1 MYEKICRRH
10 RLSGNVKGFNGERL
24 YGAMN
29 MWADTLPNNSFTSC
43 KLLIDV
49 QEHRY
54 HPYRFR
60 STNRIQK
67 TVSYTVS
74 KAHSEKVSVHQ
85 KSLWNNKNSLWKPE
99 TDRADR
105 KQDKPSGT
113 PGNVLRPAGRRNKK
127 MGVSGALRPAGTPK
141 GIQKKGPSGN
151 PLGDSTRRSR
161 QLNAA
166 ARYSPTPSRV
176 QYHRRARP

>member
-1 MYEKICRRH
+1 
-10 RLSGNVKGFNGERL
+10 
-24 YGAMN
+24 MN

-74 KAHSEKVSVHQ
+74 KARSEKKSVHQ

-113 PGNVLRPAGRRNKK
+113 PGNVLRPAGRHNK
-127 MGVSGALRPAGTPK
+127 A
-141 GIQKKGPSGN
+141 
-151 PLGDSTRRSR
+151 
-161 QLNAA
+161 
-166 ARYSPTPSRV
+166 
-176 QYHRRARP
+176 

>member
-1 MYEKICRRH
+1 
-10 RLSGNVKGFNGERL
+10 
-24 YGAMN
+24 MN

-74 KAHSEKVSVHQ
+74 KARSEKKSVHQ

-141 GIQKKGPSGN
+141 RIKKGTFRESPKGLDQKVQTVECGGVLLSHTLSSAVPSPCQALASGFGKG
-151 PLGDSTRRSR
+151 PGV
-161 QLNAA
+161 
-166 ARYSPTPSRV
+166 SPGP
-176 QYHRRARP
+176 

>member
-1 MYEKICRRH
+1 
-10 RLSGNVKGFNGERL
+10 
-24 YGAMN
+24 MN

-74 KAHSEKVSVHQ
+74 KARSEKVSVHQ
-85 KSLWNNKNSLWKPE
+85 KSLWNNKNSLWEPE

-105 KQDKPSGT
+105 EQEKPSD
-113 PGNVLRPAGRRNKK
+113 PRGNVLRPAGRHNK
-127 MGVSGALRPAGTPK
+127 
-141 GIQKKGPSGN
+141 QKKGSRSVS
-151 PLGDSTRRSR
+151 STG
-161 QLNAA
+161 
-166 ARYSPTPSRV
+166 TPNM
-176 QYHRRARP
+176 

>member
-10 RLSGNVKGFNGERL
+10 RFSGNVKGFNGERP

-60 STNRIQK
+60 STNRIQQ
-67 TVSYTVS
+67 TVSYTGS
-74 KAHSEKVSVHQ
+74 KARSEKVSVHQ

-99 TDRADR
+99 TDRVNR
-105 KQDKPSGT
+105 EREKPSDPPRRKGDS
-113 PGNVLRPAGRRNKK
+113 GRE
-127 MGVSGALRPAGTPK
+127 AGTTRTD
-141 GIQKKGPSGN
+141 KKNGGSRSVTLDGN
-151 PLGDSTRRSR
+151 P
-161 QLNAA
+161 QQKNAA
-166 ARYSPTPSRV
+166 ARYAPTPSRV
-176 QYHRRARP
+176 QYHRRNQALASGFGKGPGISPGP

>member
-1 MYEKICRRH
+1 
-10 RLSGNVKGFNGERL
+10 
-24 YGAMN
+24 MN

-74 KAHSEKVSVHQ
+74 KARSEKVSVHQ
-85 KSLWNNKNSLWKPE
+85 KSLWNNKNSLWEPE

-105 KQDKPSGT
+105 E
-113 PGNVLRPAGRRNKK
+113 
-127 MGVSGALRPAGTPK
+127 
-141 GIQKKGPSGN
+141 
-151 PLGDSTRRSR
+151 
-161 QLNAA
+161 
-166 ARYSPTPSRV
+166 
-176 QYHRRARP
+176 

>member
-74 KAHSEKVSVHQ
+74 KARSEKKSVHQ

-105 KQDKPSGT
+105 KQDKPSDT
-113 PGNVLRPAGRRNKK
+113 PGNGLRPAGRRNKTK
-127 MGVSGALRPAGTPK
+127 WGFPGRYARREPPRE
-141 GIQKKGPSGN
+141 IRKGPSGN
-151 PLGDSTRRSR
+151 PPGGLDQKVQRK
-161 QLNAA
+161 NAA
-166 ARYSPTPSRV
+166 ACYSPTPSRV

>member
-1 MYEKICRRH
+1 
-10 RLSGNVKGFNGERL
+10 
-24 YGAMN
+24 MN

-60 STNRIQK
+60 STNRIQQ

-105 KQDKPSGT
+105 EQEKPSG
-113 PGNVLRPAGRRNKK
+113 PRAMGSGRLAGTTNKK
-127 MGVSGALRPAGTPK
+127 WGFPGRYA
-141 GIQKKGPSGN
+141 
-151 PLGDSTRRSR
+151 RREPPR
-161 QLNAA
+161 E
-166 ARYSPTPSRV
+166 
-176 QYHRRARP
+176 

>member
-74 KAHSEKVSVHQ
+74 KARSEKSICSPGVFVEQQ
-85 KSLWNNKNSLWKPE
+85 KFPLGARNRPSRPGTGKAFRTPRE
-99 TDRADR
+99 TNTGR
-105 KQDKPSGT
+105 KTKKKGGSRSRSSTGT
-113 PGNVLRPAGRRNKK
+113 PSSRMRRR
-127 MGVSGALRPAGTPK
+127 ATLPH
-141 GIQKKGPSGN
+141 
-151 PLGDSTRRSR
+151 PLECSTI
-161 QLNAA
+161 AA
-166 ARYSPTPSRV
+166 ARP
-176 QYHRRARP
+176 

>member
-1 MYEKICRRH
+1 
-10 RLSGNVKGFNGERL
+10 
-24 YGAMN
+24 MN
-29 MWADTLPNNSFTSC
+29 MWADALPNNSFTSC

-60 STNRIQK
+60 STNRIQQ

-74 KAHSEKVSVHQ
+74 KARSKKISVHQ

-105 KQDKPSGT
+105 EQEKLSARRGKRT
-113 PGNVLRPAGRRNKK
+113 PEEK
-127 MGVSGALRPAGTPK
+127 
-141 GIQKKGPSGN
+141 QKKGSRSVTLDGN
-151 PLGDSTRRSR
+151 PQR
-161 QLNAA
+161 
-166 ARYSPTPSRV
+166 
-176 QYHRRARP
+176 

>member
-74 KAHSEKVSVHQ
+74 KARSEKISVHQ

-105 KQDKPSGT
+105 ERERPD
-113 PGNVLRPAGRRNKK
+113 GNPRATCSGRRAGTTKHKK
-127 MGVSGALRPAGTPK
+127 KVPGAEARREPPTCECGGALLSHTLSSAVPSPCQALASGFGKGPGVSP
-141 GIQKKGPSGN
+141 GP
-151 PLGDSTRRSR
+151 
-161 QLNAA
+161 
-166 ARYSPTPSRV
+166 
-176 QYHRRARP
+176 

>member
-1 MYEKICRRH
+1 
-10 RLSGNVKGFNGERL
+10 
-24 YGAMN
+24 MN

-74 KAHSEKVSVHQ
+74 KARSEKVSVHQ
-85 KSLWNNKNSLWKPE
+85 KSLWNNKNSLWEPE

-105 KQDKPSGT
+105 EQEKPSD
-113 PGNVLRPAGRRNKK
+113 PRGNVLRPAGRHNKQK
-127 MGVSGALRPAGTPK
+127 RVPGADCSTGTP
-141 GIQKKGPSGN
+141 N
-151 PLGDSTRRSR
+151 M
-161 QLNAA
+161 
-166 ARYSPTPSRV
+166 
-176 QYHRRARP
+176 

>member
-10 RLSGNVKGFNGERL
+10 RFSGNVKGFNGERL

-60 STNRIQK
+60 STNRIQQ
-67 TVSYTVS
+67 TVSYTGS
-74 KAHSEKVSVHQ
+74 KARSEKVSVHQ

-99 TDRADR
+99 TDRVNR
-105 KQDKPSGT
+105 EREKPSDPPGEKGT
-113 PGNVLRPAGRRNKK
+113 LAGRPARQEQTKK
-127 MGVSGALRPAGTPK
+127 MGVPGASRSTGTPNK
-141 GIQKKGPSGN
+141 
-151 PLGDSTRRSR
+151 RMR
-161 QLNAA
+161 
-166 ARYSPTPSRV
+166 
-176 QYHRRARP
+176 RRAPLPHPLECSTIAATRP